1 MQYIENILAAIGRT
15 PLVRIH
21 KLVGSKDATLL
32 VKPEFMNPG
41 GSVKDRMALY
51 ILEKAEREGRIKPG
65 SVVVEN
71 TSGNTGVGL
80 AMAAA
85 LKGYRCIF
93 TIPDK
98 MSSEKINTLKAFGA
112 EVYVCPTNVPADHPD
127 SYYET
132 AKRLV
137 SELGAFYPNQYHNPD
152 NIEAHYHTTGRE
164 IFEQTGGQI
173 DFFVAGLGTGGT
185 MSGAG
190 KLLKEKIPGIKN
202 VGVDPVGSVF
212 HGLFHTGA
220 LTQPHVY
227 KVEGIGEDM
236 ACGALDLSVL
246 DDVRQVTDKQSF
258 VAARRLAREEGIFG
272 GGSSGSAVHVA
283 VQVAKEAGAGKIV
296 VAVLPDGGRAYISK
310 FYSDEWM
317 RDMGFSEPD
326 ITESSRVRDVI
337 QGKGPVIVAKLGDSA
352 SQVVGR
358 MQKHGISQ
366 MPVVDDAGKAVG
378 MVHESDLLRSLLAGE
393 RGLEQPIEPAL
404 LCKVSSTRTRRFPS
418 SSGSSRKTMSRSWSK
433 RTGPSASSPRS
444 TSSRCWAA
452 ARAESAGGTMRF
464 ETDAIHAGQSPDPST
479 GAIMTPVYMTSTYV
493 QEAPGKHLGFEY
505 SRTQNPTRQ
514 ALEACV
520 ASLEHGSHGLAFSS
534 RMRHHRRRHAP
545 HVRGRPRGEHG

>member
-1 MQYIENILAAIGRT
+1 LTFLLQALRLPHRQFVRRLRSTTGEQTLQYIENILEAIGRT
-15 PLVRIH
+15 PLVRLSR
-21 KLVGSKDATLL
+21 LVGPQDATVL

-41 GSVKDRMALY
+41 GSIKDRMALY
-51 ILEKAEREGRIKPG
+51 ILEKAEKEGRLKPG

-98 MSSEKINTLKAFGA
+98 MSAEKINTLKAFGA

-132 AKRLV
+132 AKRIV
-137 SELGAFYPNQYHNPD
+137 AELGAFYPNQYHNPD
-152 NIEAHYHTTGRE
+152 NIEAHYNTTGRE
-164 IFEQTGGQI
+164 IFEQTGGRI
-173 DFFVAGLGTGGT
+173 DYFVAGLGTGGT

-190 KLLKEKIPGIKN
+190 KFLKEKVPTIKN
-202 VGVDPVGSVF
+202 VGVDPIGSVF
-212 HGLFHTGA
+212 HGLFHTGE

-246 DDVRQVTDKQSF
+246 DDVRQVNDKQSF

-283 VQVAKEAGAGKIV
+283 LEVAREVGAGKVI

-317 RDMGFSEPD
+317 RDMGFLEPD
-326 ITESSRVRDVI
+326 LAEAKTVRDLL
-337 QGKGPVIVAKLGDSA
+337 QGRTGSVIVARQGETA
-352 SQVVGR
+352 NQVVVR
-358 MQKHGISQ
+358 MQKDGISQ
-366 MPVVDDAGKAVG
+366 MPVVDKDGKAIG

-393 RGLEQPIEPAL
+393 RGLDQPLEPAPL
-404 LCKVSSTRTRRFPS
+404 QGVVSPHMPVSELERVFADDNVAVVMEEGRAIGIVTKIDFIAYL
-418 SSGSSRKTMSRSWSK
+418 GSR
-433 RTGPSASSPRS
+433 
-444 TSSRCWAA
+444 
-452 ARAESAGGTMRF
+452 AR
-464 ETDAIHAGQSPDPST
+464 
-479 GAIMTPVYMTSTYV
+479 
-493 QEAPGKHLGFEY
+493 
-505 SRTQNPTRQ
+505 
-514 ALEACV
+514 
-520 ASLEHGSHGLAFSS
+520 
-534 RMRHHRRRHAP
+534 
-545 HVRGRPRGEHG
+545 